1 MAFLAVTAS
10 QDLMARLPR
19 QESVSVGI
27 LGSSAEDNDDGT
39 WSVTVYAR
47 DDQVPALEAL
57 GYAVRVVTTDAQ
69 LRSLWQEL
77 DVDRP
82 TVA

>member
-1 MAFLAVTAS
+1 MAFLAVTGP
-10 QDLMARLPR
+10 QDLMLRLPR

-27 LGSSAEDNDDGT
+27 LVSSAEENDDGT

-57 GYAVRVVTTDAQ
+57 GYTVRVVTTDAQ

-82 TVA
+82 VA